1 MLFVD
6 FPVCLYWPDSYTA
19 IMKLKLIFSANNLQI
34 TVFTLVKKLLMM
46 MNLHIFP
53 NTIKEMSIITQ
64 IIYDSYIFMYH
75 PDQSMRDYI
84 LQLNRSILVDS

>member
-53 NTIKEMSIITQ
+53 NTIKEM
-64 IIYDSYIFMYH
+64 YVNNH
-75 PDQSMRDYI
+75 PNNIWFVYFYVSSRPIDARLYPSA
-84 LQLNRSILVDS
+84 